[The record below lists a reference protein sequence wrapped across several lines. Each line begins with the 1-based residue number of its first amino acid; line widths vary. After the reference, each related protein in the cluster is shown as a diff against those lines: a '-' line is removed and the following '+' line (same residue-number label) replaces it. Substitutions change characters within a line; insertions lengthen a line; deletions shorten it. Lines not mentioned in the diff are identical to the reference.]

1 MAQHGQVLKLRSC
14 RSDGKARWAYRYRV
28 NGCYSKRP
36 QVGGFATRDEAQRA
50 LRRELARLRPGREMT
65 VAELVEKYLNV
76 HQAAPST
83 IEKLRWLLSKVT
95 AAFGDRLIADL
106 RSEEICA
113 WRGTLPEGH
122 RFEATQALRQV
133 LNAAVAWELIDVNP
147 ARRGV
152 PNPLR
157 RFPEKRPFESWEQVN
172 ALAARLD
179 AVTGPMVV
187 FGAATGL
194 RPAEL
199 VALERRDVDRT
210 GGVVY
215 VRRQFVRGRVK
226 QPKTR
231 RSIRAVPLQSAA
243 LNALDRLSETEGP
256 LLFPAPRGGHI
267 DLHNFRPRLAAGAD
281 RSGHRSGPP
290 AVRLAPHLRH
300 LRAPR
305 GHLDLRPVPFHG
317 RESGNDRSPLR
328 PPRPRWARSRCRA
341 ARRLR
346 AGFRRVDV
354 KWTSPRNRQARSAR
368 EVAASVA
375 RWRLERWTFGG
386 RRRSETSP
394 TVTTEPPAE
403 QVLC

>member
-1 MAQHGQVLKLRSC
+1 MAQHGQVLKLHSC

-28 NGCYSKRP
+28 NGGRSKRP
-36 QVGGFATRDEAQRA
+36 QVGGFATRDEAERA
-50 LRRELARLRPGREMT
+50 LRRELARFRPGRELT
-65 VAELVEKYLNV
+65 VAELVDEYLKI

-83 IEKLRWLLSKVT
+83 IEKLRWLLSKAT
-95 AAFGDRLIADL
+95 AAFGDQLIADL

-157 RFPEKRPFESWEQVN
+157 RFPEKRPFESWEQIR

-179 AVTGPMVV
+179 AVTRPMVV

-199 VALERRDVDRT
+199 VALEHRDVERT

-215 VRRQFVRGRVK
+215 VRRQLVRGQVK
-226 QPKTR
+226 QTKTR

-243 LNALDRLSETEGP
+243 LEALDQLPALEGP
-256 LLFPAPRGGHI
+256 LLFPSPHGGHI
-267 DLHNFRPRLAAGAD
+267 DLHNFRPRHWRPAQIAAGID
-281 RSGHRSGPP
+281 PIRRPYD
-290 AVRLAPHLRH
+290 LRH
-300 LRAPR
+300 TYAT
-305 GHLDLRPVPFHG
+305 F
-317 RESGNDRSPLR
+317 
-328 PPRPRWARSRCRA
+328 A
-341 ARRLR
+341 LR
-346 AGFRRVDV
+346 AGISIFDLSRFMGASLAMIDRHYGHLARDGRDPAVALLDAYAHDSAA
-354 KWTSPRNRQARSAR
+354 WTS
-368 EVAASVA
+368 
-375 RWRLERWTFGG
+375 GG
-386 RRRSETSP
+386 RRRRTRK
-394 TVTTEPPAE
+394 PARRRRL
-403 QVLC
+403 QHR